1 MGAAAVAAVRDQL
14 GETAFAKAWAAG
26 QAMTPAQIIAYAL
39 ESRTAPSPPSSGLSN
54 REIVRQLFFAANT
67 HHKGLSLV
75 TNHTPVTVDA
85 EVQARVPLVEA
96 LTDREFEVLRLI
108 ADGLSNQDIA
118 DALIIAESTVR
129 SHVYNLCQKLGA
141 RSRTQAVARARTL
154 RLL

>member
-1 MGAAAVAAVRDQL
+1 
-14 GETAFAKAWAAG
+14 
-26 QAMTPAQIIAYAL
+26 
-39 ESRTAPSPPSSGLSN
+39 
-54 REIVRQLFFAANT
+54 LFFTAST
-67 HHKGLSLV
+67 PHKGLPLV

-85 EVQARVPLVEA
+85 GVQARLPLVEA

-118 DALIIAESTVR
+118 DALTIAESTVR